1 MNIELLRSETVYRG
15 RVFEVRQDF
24 IRLPNGKTA
33 QLDIVDHRDSV
44 TILPLDDQGNIWF
57 IRQYRRPIDTYL
69 LELPAGVAEPGED
82 PIANAQRE
90 LREETGMGAGS
101 IQLLGSFFLAPGYSN
116 EYMHVFL
123 AQDLSPS
130 PLPGDEDEIIEIE
143 KISASDAYQLAETG
157 KLDDSKSIIALFW
170 ARPHLLNLG
179 VGRPVF

>member
-1 MNIELLRSETVYRG
+1 MEIELLRSETVYRG

-44 TILPLDDQGNIWF
+44 TILPLDNEGQIWF
-57 IRQYRRPIDTYL
+57 IRQYRRPIDDFL

-82 PIANAQRE
+82 PLTNAQRE
-90 LREETGMGAGS
+90 LREEIGMASGL

-116 EYMHVFL
+116 EFMHVFL
-123 AQDLSPS
+123 AQDLFPS

-143 KISASDAYQLAETG
+143 KISASEAYRLAEIG
-157 KLDDSKSIIALFW
+157 KLNDSKSIIALFW
-170 ARPHLLNLG
+170 ARPHLLGLG
-179 VGRPVF
+179 I